1 MCFTCFIYSVIKFH
15 NILLSLKKFI
25 PLFYIIL
32 SKIASLLQLSTIFFN
47 FYIDNIFN
55 LEYISIRFGK
65 NWVSVFYSVNPR
77 FILIFKGDE
86 QMIKF
91 VLCDDNIQVLSKLK
105 EMLEKIFIKYDY
117 RSHNSVY
124 CIHIRRII

>member
-1 MCFTCFIYSVIKFH
+1 M
-15 NILLSLKKFI
+15 
-25 PLFYIIL
+25 
-32 SKIASLLQLSTIFFN
+32 QLSTIFFN

-77 FILIFKGDE
+77 FILICKGDE

-105 EMLEKIFIKYDY
+105 EMLEKG
-117 RSHNSVY
+117 RSFL
-124 CIHIRRII
+124 